1 MAVGSA
7 RRNDWPGTEEVHELL
22 GERVLNRF
30 TLEERIGSGAFGTVY
45 RAHDERLQRPVA
57 VKVIDS
63 PANGERVL
71 REAQAA
77 ARLTHPGIVTLYELS
92 RNGKHAFLVT
102 ELIDGATLR
111 ELTRTGRL
119 SDADIA
125 SIGADCG
132 EALAHAHAHGV
143 VHRDIK
149 PENILVAD
157 KDGRAKLVDF
167 GIARIVDADNLT
179 ATGDVLG
186 TLAYMA
192 PEQAE
197 GYRPG
202 PHADV
207 YSLALTLYEAW
218 SGEHPVLRGSAAAT
232 ARAIGEP
239 LASLGELRPD
249 LPEDLV
255 RTVDA
260 ALDPLPEQRPEA
272 IDFATTARERGGE
285 LDIRALAPLDTA
297 SPERRRRRLRFRR
310 RLGFRP
316 PLMPLA
322 LIAFC
327 TLVILFAGVATDP
340 WILTVPIGAGLL
352 SLARPR
358 LALGLAAGALAVWLA
373 VAGSQITGIAALA
386 ALAAMAIARSGA
398 DLYGGREAPTPL

>member
-7 RRNDWPGTEEVHELL
+7 RRNAWHGSEEVSELL

-30 TLEERIGSGAFGTVY
+30 ILEERIGSGAFGTVY

-63 PANGERVL
+63 PANGDRVL

-111 ELTRTGRL
+111 ELTLAGRL

-149 PENILVAD
+149 PENILVAA

-239 LASLGELRPD
+239 LASLGDLRPD
-249 LPEDLV
+249 LPKGLV

-260 ALDPLPEQRPEA
+260 ALDPLPERRPEA
-272 IDFATTARERGGE
+272 IDLANTARDRAVE
-285 LDIRALAPLDTA
+285 LDNRALAPLDTA
-297 SPERRRRRLRFRR
+297 SPARRRRRRF
-310 RLGFRP
+310 LGFRP

-327 TLVILFAGVATDP
+327 TFVILHAGVAP
-340 WILTVPIGAGLL
+340 SAWILTVPIGAGLL

-373 VAGSQITGIAALA
+373 VAGSQVAAIAALA

-398 DLYGGREAPTPL
+398 DLYGGREAPTPF

>member
-1 MAVGSA
+1 MPVGSA
-7 RRNDWPGTEEVHELL
+7 RRNDRQGSEEVCELL

-30 TLEERIGSGAFGTVY
+30 TLEQRIGSGAFGTVY
-45 RAHDERLQRPVA
+45 RARDERLQRPVA

-63 PANGERVL
+63 PANGDRVL

-102 ELIDGATLR
+102 ELIEGATVRDLA
-111 ELTRTGRL
+111 RTGRI

-132 EALAHAHAHGV
+132 EALAHAHSQGV

-218 SGEHPVLRGSAAAT
+218 SGEQPVLRKSAAAT

-239 LASLGELRPD
+239 VASLGELRPD
-249 LPEDLV
+249 LPEALV
-255 RTVDA
+255 RSVDA

-272 IDFATTARERGGE
+272 LELAATAREVSGE
-285 LDIRALAPLDTA
+285 LDRRALPPLDTT
-297 SPERRRRRLRFRR
+297 SPERKPRRRLSFR
-310 RLGFRP
+310 LRP
-316 PLMPLA
+316 LLMPLA
-322 LIAFC
+322 LLALCSF
-327 TLVILFAGVATDP
+327 VILRAGVAP
-340 WILTVPIGAGLL
+340 NAWILLVPIAAGLL
-352 SLARPR
+352 SLVRPR

-373 VAGSQITGIAALA
+373 VAGSEIAVIAALA
-386 ALAAMAIARSGA
+386 ALAAVAIARSGA
-398 DLYGGREAPTPL
+398 DLYGGREAPTPF